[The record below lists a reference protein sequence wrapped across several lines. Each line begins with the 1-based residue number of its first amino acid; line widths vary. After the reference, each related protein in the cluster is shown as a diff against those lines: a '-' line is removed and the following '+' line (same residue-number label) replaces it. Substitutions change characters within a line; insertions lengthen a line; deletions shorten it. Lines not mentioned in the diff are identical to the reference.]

1 MEPFFTIHSKEIQ
14 EGQLNF
20 NVALNPNHPVYK
32 GHFPEKPVAPGV
44 MLTQMVKNL
53 LEIEYQRD
61 LKMTEAR
68 NIKFMNMMLP
78 EEASDVRV
86 EITVKEDEK
95 INVSARA
102 SIADA
107 VYFKI
112 AASFV

>member
-1 MEPFFTIHSKEIQ
+1 MEPFFTVKSKDIQ
-14 EGQLNF
+14 EGQMNF
-20 NVALNPNHPVYK
+20 NIALNPNHPVYE

-53 LEIEYQRD
+53 LEGEYNRE

-78 EEASDVRV
+78 ENAADVQV
-86 EITVKEDEK
+86 EIAVKEDEQISVNAK
-95 INVSARA
+95 A
-102 SIADA
+102 SIDEA

-112 AASFV
+112 SASFV